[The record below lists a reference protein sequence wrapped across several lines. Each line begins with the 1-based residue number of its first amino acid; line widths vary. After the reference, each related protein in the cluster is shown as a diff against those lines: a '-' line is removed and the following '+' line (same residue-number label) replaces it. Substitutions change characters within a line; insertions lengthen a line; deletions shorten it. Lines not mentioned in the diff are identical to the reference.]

1 VSGSGTSRRRPG
13 AGRELVIRA
22 ARDLFARQG
31 YDGTS
36 LRDIAERAGVNE
48 SVIYRSVGTK
58 EQIFNAAVL
67 EPYHGFIGSFVARW
81 HSATERPSNSEMVGT
96 FVRQLY
102 DLLSEN
108 RELITSLVAASTLT
122 GSPGQTPARA
132 QLNAELD
139 VLAAETAADAEGRG
153 MDGVDFNLAVRCAV
167 GMVMSLVLLDDWLL
181 PAGDRRPSREAL
193 LDEAHQLIL
202 GGLERNRRG

>member
-1 VSGSGTSRRRPG
+1 MSRSRATRRSPG

-36 LRDIAERAGVNE
+36 LRDIAGRAGVNE
-48 SVIYRSVGTK
+48 SVVYRSVGTK
-58 EQIFNAAVL
+58 VQIFNAAVL
-67 EPYHGFIGSFVARW
+67 EPYHGFISSFVSRW
-81 HSATERPSNSEMVGT
+81 KSANERRSNSEMVGT
-96 FVRQLY
+96 FVRELY

-122 GSPGQTPARA
+122 DSEGHTPTKA

-139 VLAAETAADAEGRG
+139 ALAAQTAADAAGRG

-181 PAGDRRPSREAL
+181 PAGTDAPVVRPCSMRRTS
-193 LDEAHQLIL
+193 
-202 GGLERNRRG
+202 